1 MQDAPLPYPTTL
13 QTFLHYHGT
22 QCTFRY
28 TPIYPGIY
36 RGHVRIK
43 YVGTHGVDLFK
54 LIRVAE
60 REKTGVSRG
69 DTWKRFWITGATTGW
84 FVATGVVFGIAPCAI
99 VGSWILTSLT

>member
-13 QTFLHYHGT
+13 QTFLHYHDT
-22 QCTFRY
+22 ECTFRY
-28 TPIYPGIY
+28 TPIY
-36 RGHVRIK
+36 RDLVRIK
-43 YVGTHGVDLFK
+43 YVGTHGVDLFT

-60 REKTGVSRG
+60 REKLGVSRG

-99 VGSWILTSLT
+99 VGSWIWTTPT